1 MLKMPTNANIGHLK
15 FTAEFTYY
23 AHAKAEVVF
32 VLFFLFLTLH
42 FLNRRD
48 MSMPDVAE
56 HHRLTIAFKN
66 GSHHV
71 SQETL

>member
-1 MLKMPTNANIGHLK
+1 MPTNANMGHLK

-23 AHAKAEVVF
+23 APAKAEVVS
-32 VLFFLFLTLH
+32 VLFFLTLL
-42 FLNRRD
+42 FLNWRD
-48 MSMPDVAE
+48 MSMPDAAE
-56 HHRLTIAFKN
+56 QHRLTIPFKN